1 MVPAMTITSAWR
13 GVARTMVPIRS
24 MSTRLAAV
32 AMNSM
37 PQQLVA
43 MGNTHR
49 ALLIP
54 QVSTSSSTPVATESP
69 GTLRSVVVERVLE
82 ARPVVDRPHT
92 HSSAPFRM
100 AQAQPSISTPTKV
113 PTATSP
119 AVPTSR
125 TIVPQGRM
133 SAASMSKRTK
143 NRATT

>member
-1 MVPAMTITSAWR
+1 HHVRLARRGADDGPHPVDVHPAGRGRHELDAAAAGGHGEDPQ
-13 GVARTMVPIRS
+13 GVAHPPGEHLVEHAGGHRES
-24 MSTRLAAV
+24 GDAEERL
-32 AMNSM
+32 
-37 PQQLVA
+37 
-43 MGNTHR
+43 
-49 ALLIP
+49 
-54 QVSTSSSTPVATESP
+54 
-69 GTLRSVVVERVLE
+69 VERVLE